1 MSKDLS
7 KDVLG
12 AIKKKTGKN
21 ISASSVNKVANTVHS
36 NTLEDEAELRKLVK
50 RVADM
55 ANIKLSDAKLS
66 EVVRT
71 IKASGMKT
79 SNIEYLMKMM
89 MK

>member
-21 ISASSVNKVANTVHS
+21 ISASSVSKVANTVHA

-55 ANIKLSDAKLS
+55 ASIKLSDAKLN
-66 EVVRT
+66 EIMRA

-79 SNIEYLMKMM
+79 SNIESLMKIMI
-89 MK
+89 K